1 MSVLSSWV
9 TVLSAT
15 HLLRRRARRSRQK
28 QECPCSQ
35 FKESLQWS
43 FACGLT
49 KWMRFSQS
57 GLCGG
62 SLALFPGDLHLC
74 LPVVFHTKWRG
85 WVHAD
90 WTHSEHEVSWL
101 TGMAAPPFIIKS
113 DESASR
119 TIGHASCC
127 AVQLYIRLSASS
139 VERHRVQCR
148 SIHTHTPYMGRK
160 VGGKRWCGT
169 TEHEIP
175 LKSGLNLRSRSWC
188 HAAAQ
193 RWPKKIQTHSLSV
206 H

>member
-1 MSVLSSWV
+1 MEFCLWPYKGM
-9 TVLSAT
+9 
-15 HLLRRRARRSRQK
+15 H
-28 QECPCSQ
+28 
-35 FKESLQWS
+35 
-43 FACGLT
+43 
-49 KWMRFSQS
+49 FSQS

-62 SLALFPGDLHLC
+62 SLPLNPGDLHLG
-74 LPVVFHTKWRG
+74 LSVVFHT
-85 WVHAD
+85 
-90 WTHSEHEVSWL
+90 SEEAEFTL
-101 TGMAAPPFIIKS
+101 TGLILNRRCLDWQVRQPPFITKS
-113 DESASR
+113 DESAGR

-127 AVQLYIRLSASS
+127 AVQLYIRLSVSS

-175 LKSGLNLRSRSWC
+175 LKSGLNLWSRSWC